1 MISEYDILAMMQDGD
16 TADQVA
22 QKLTDALNKG
32 KALYEEEE
40 NKRKA
45 YEAEQANQRRE
56 HMIKDLDA
64 ILDQLYDFLL
74 TYYVENEEDE
84 AILSEAFKE
93 VDAKEILDGIE
104 QLGALTKSLNDFTGF
119 NLGGKPKV
127 SFKIVEPTT
136 ARKAEK
142 TPDEA
147 IQNFLKSIGL

>member
-56 HMIKDLDA
+56 HMVKDLDA

-84 AILSEAFKE
+84 AVLSEAFKDIE
-93 VDAKEILDGIE
+93 ASTIIDYIE
-104 QLGALTKSLNDFTGF
+104 QLGALTKSVNDFVGF

-127 SFKIVEPTT
+127 TVKFVEPET
-136 ARKAEK
+136 KISEK
-142 TPDEA
+142 NADEA